1 MPIEIKELV
10 VRITVQDK
18 LLIPSQPTNALPSIS
33 VKAIVEECVEKVM
46 EKLEA
51 KLER

>member
-10 VRITVQDK
+10 VRIIVQDK
-18 LLIPSQPTNALPSIS
+18 SHPQIHDPNRMPAIS
-33 VKAIVEECVEKVM
+33 VREIVEECVEKVM

>member
-10 VRITVQDK
+10 VRIIVQDGSHPQ
-18 LLIPSQPTNALPSIS
+18 IQNPNRMPAVS
-33 VKAIVEECVEKVM
+33 VKEIVEACVEKVM

>member
-10 VRITVQDK
+10 IRIVVQDK
-18 LLIPSQPTNALPSIS
+18 SQLQMPVPERLPAIS
-33 VKAIVEECVEKVM
+33 VKEIVEECVEKIM

>member
-10 VRITVQDK
+10 IRISVQDK
-18 LLIPSQPTNALPSIS
+18 SQLQMPHSDRISDLS
-33 VKAIVEECVEKVM
+33 VKEIVEECVEKVM